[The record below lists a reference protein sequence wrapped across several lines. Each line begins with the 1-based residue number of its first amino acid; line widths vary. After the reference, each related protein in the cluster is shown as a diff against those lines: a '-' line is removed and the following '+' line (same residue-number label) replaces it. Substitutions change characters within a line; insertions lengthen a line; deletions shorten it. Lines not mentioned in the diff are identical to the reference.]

1 MNDAH
6 DHPAATHTFWASRW
20 GAGQIGFHRDAP
32 NERLVS
38 EFDRVFGALDPKA
51 SRVLVPLCGKSVD
64 LTWLGDRFGEV
75 VGIEFVPEAAHAYAQ
90 ESGRE
95 HHHGQWGGRE
105 DGPPHVTVG
114 NVHIL
119 VGDFFA
125 CGPELVGHFEAAYD
139 RAALIALPP
148 ALRPAYAAHLAS
160 LLTNGGRALIVT
172 LDYPQALRSGPPFAT
187 SDDDVVALFGPL
199 GVVERLTHEPT
210 REGPSGLPADATVTT
225 STFRFTRTESR
236 P

>member
-1 MNDAH
+1 VNDAH
-6 DHPAATHTFWASRW
+6 DHPAAAPAFWSSRW

-38 EFDRVFGALDPKA
+38 EFGRAFLGLDTKT

-64 LTWLGDRFGEV
+64 LTWLGERFAEV
-75 VGIEFVPEAAHAYAQ
+75 VGIEFIPEAAHAYAA
-90 ESGRE
+90 ESGRD
-95 HHHGQWGGRE
+95 HRHGRWGDTN

-114 NVHIL
+114 NVHIIIA
-119 VGDFFA
+119 DFFA
-125 CGPELVGHFEAAYD
+125 CDLDLVGPFEAAYD

-160 LLTNGGRALIVT
+160 LLTEGGQALIVT

-187 SDDDVVALFGPL
+187 SDDDVVALFTPHGRI
-199 GVVERLTHEPT
+199 ERLTHEPT
-210 REGPSGLPADATVTT
+210 REGPSGLPADTTVTT
-225 STFRFTRTESR
+225 STFRFTRIASH

>member
-6 DHPAATHTFWASRW
+6 DHPAATSDFWSTRW
-20 GAGQIGFHRDAP
+20 GAGQIGFHRERP

-38 EFDRVFGALDPKA
+38 EFDRAFGSLDA
-51 SRVLVPLCGKSVD
+51 RHSRVLVPLCGKSVD
-64 LTWLGDRFGEV
+64 LTWLGERFAEV
-75 VGIEFVPEAAHAYAQ
+75 VGVEFVPEAAHAYAR

-95 HHHGQWGGRE
+95 HRHGRWGASK

-119 VGDFFA
+119 VSDFFA
-125 CGPELVGHFEAAYD
+125 CGPGLIGRFEAAYD

-148 ALRPAYAAHLAS
+148 SLRPSYAAHLAS

-172 LDYPQALRSGPPFAT
+172 LDYPQALRSGPPFAIA
-187 SDDDVVALFGPL
+187 DDDVYALFAPHGL
-199 GVVERLTHEPT
+199 VERLTHEPT
-210 REGPSGLPADATVTT
+210 HEAPSGLPADTAVTT
-225 STFRFTRTESR
+225 STFRFTRTASH

>member
-6 DHPAATHTFWASRW
+6 DHPAATPDFWSSRW
-20 GAGQIGFHRDAP
+20 VAGQIGFHRESP

-38 EFDRVFGALDPKA
+38 EFDRAFGTLDTQH

-64 LTWLGDRFGEV
+64 LTWLGERFAEV
-75 VGIEFVPEAAHAYAQ
+75 VGVEFVPEAAHAYAQ

-95 HHHGQWGGRE
+95 HHHGRWGPSNE
-105 DGPPHVTVG
+105 GPPHVTVG

-119 VGDFFA
+119 ISDFFA
-125 CGPELVGHFEAAYD
+125 CGPELIGQFDAAFD

-148 ALRPAYAAHLAS
+148 SLRPSYAAHLAS
-160 LLTNGGRALIVT
+160 LLTNGGSALIVT
-172 LDYPQALRSGPPFAT
+172 LDYPQALRSGPPFAI
-187 SDDDVVALFGPL
+187 SDDDVLALFAPHGL
-199 GVVERLTHEPT
+199 LERLTHEPT
-210 REGPSGLPADATVTT
+210 HEAPSGLPTGTAVTT
-225 STFRFTRTESR
+225 STFRFTRTASR